1 MAVRPSG
8 RFKSAHLARRR
19 VVSVLNS
26 SRQRLY
32 FFWDY
37 DISDD
42 QVRHM
47 LRHGSPAEKAWI
59 ITRILEYAKWDDI
72 WRYLTVKDIRQ
83 NFDRLCFRRSQD
95 RELWA
100 YALDRWHAIGSTAR
114 YGGCREISFPR
125 DILQHERSSL
135 SVLQKRSNASSFD
148 GAGHSA
154 GGTLAWPGLGN
165 GLTYHP
171 PVSPRL

>member
-1 MAVRPSG
+1 
-8 RFKSAHLARRR
+8 
-19 VVSVLNS
+19 VSVLNS

-47 LRHGSPAEKAWI
+47 LRHGSPAQKAWI

-72 WRYLTVKDIRQ
+72 WRYLTKTLKLGSKLASV
-83 NFDRLCFRRSQD
+83 
-95 RELWA
+95 
-100 YALDRWHAIGSTAR
+100 GSTAR

-125 DILQHERSSL
+125 DILQHQRSSL
-135 SVLQKRSNASSFD
+135 SVLPKRFNASLFD
-148 GAGHSA
+148 GAGHS
-154 GGTLAWPGLGN
+154 GSTLAWPGLGS
-165 GLTYHP
+165 GLTYQP